1 MNIEQAHE
9 KQSAEKQFK
18 CNECTYASSN
28 KGYLRDHSRR
38 LHSAKEGLFVC
49 FKGKCEFKA
58 KSFVNNGLLT
68 KHQNTHNDLP
78 CEKCPKHFG
87 AKRNMKKH
95 MANVHRDDKEV
106 STKNT
111 KSVNIAHLG
120 LTNVDVGDLLAMPL
134 QALPS
139 VDPLPVDP
147 FLVDPLP
154 IDDFYNDSFPIDL
167 LPADLDQAFMLPNN
181 D

>member
-1 MNIEQAHE
+1 M
-9 KQSAEKQFK
+9 
-18 CNECTYASSN
+18 T
-28 KGYLRDHSRR
+28 
-38 LHSAKEGLFVC
+38 
-49 FKGKCEFKA
+49 
-58 KSFVNNGLLT
+58 
-68 KHQNTHNDLP
+68 
-78 CEKCPKHFG
+78 
-87 AKRNMKKH
+87 
-95 MANVHRDDKEV
+95 NVHTDDKEV
-106 STKNT
+106 STKT
-111 KSVNIAHLG
+111 KKSVNITHLG
-120 LTNVDVGDLLAMPL
+120 LTNVDVGDLLVMPL

>member
-1 MNIEQAHE
+1 MN
-9 KQSAEKQFK
+9 KLMRSSPLKNNSSAMNTLMHPVTVEESILQKK
-18 CNECTYASSN
+18 AYLSVSRASVNSTQN
-28 KGYLRDHSRR
+28 L
-38 LHSAKEGLFVC
+38 A
-49 FKGKCEFKA
+49 
-58 KSFVNNGLLT
+58 NNGLLT

-95 MANVHRDDKEV
+95 MANVHKDDKEV
-106 STKNT
+106 SEKGETP

-120 LTNVDVGDLLAMPL
+120 LTNVDVGDLLVMPL

>member
-1 MNIEQAHE
+1 
-9 KQSAEKQFK
+9 
-18 CNECTYASSN
+18 
-28 KGYLRDHSRR
+28 
-38 LHSAKEGLFVC
+38 
-49 FKGKCEFKA
+49 
-58 KSFVNNGLLT
+58 
-68 KHQNTHNDLP
+68 
-78 CEKCPKHFG
+78 
-87 AKRNMKKH
+87 MKKH
-95 MANVHRDDKEV
+95 MANVHKDDKEV
-106 STKNT
+106 SKTGETTN
-111 KSVNIAHLG
+111 SVNIAHLG
-120 LTNVDVGDLLAMPL
+120 LTNVDVGDLLVMPL